1 MGLQQYQWRVKP
13 NRLYS
18 VRKLNSLLSNQQLE
32 PNIMVNGKV
41 NIYGLNS
48 EVRPNLLNEMFLPP
62 VNRNVSGFAAFEI
75 IPCYLYCQGQAEDI
89 ILSGIEVLADLG
101 ELEG

>member
-1 MGLQQYQWRVKP
+1 
-13 NRLYS
+13 
-18 VRKLNSLLSNQQLE
+18 
-32 PNIMVNGKV
+32 
-41 NIYGLNS
+41 
-48 EVRPNLLNEMFLPP
+48 MFLPP